1 MEESSGLGYDNKSVR
16 FIFTLFLPGLL
27 TDNMLV
33 WAAPVWAEAKQDNKW
48 KKKKNNQQE
57 QKKHSYQIHNL
68 IRPTQRDNTFNGLT
82 IVSIV
87 EAKATKAAHVG
98 R

>member
-48 KKKKNNQQE
+48 KKKKKQSTRT
-57 QKKHSYQIHNL
+57 KK
-68 IRPTQRDNTFNGLT
+68 TFIPNPQFDQT
-82 IVSIV
+82 HTERQHI
-87 EAKATKAAHVG
+87 
-98 R
+98 